1 MMRKQTMKSSGGMI
15 WKVLGGAALALA
27 VVGLVVTY
35 PDIKRYV
42 KISTM

>member
-1 MMRKQTMKSSGGMI
+1 MGKHTKKSGAI
-15 WKVLGGAALALA
+15 WKLLGGTALALV